1 MPDQTNPAPSDP
13 TESGQTMPDQNRG
26 DPRFKAQPTPATD
39 QTAGQPPASDDTPVS
54 DDRVQ
59 PDGSGQHGRPTDDS
73 DPGHS

>member
-1 MPDQTNPAPSDP
+1 MPDQTNPASTDSNASD
-13 TESGQTMPDQNRG
+13 QTLPDQNRG
-26 DPRFKAQPTPATD
+26 DPRFKAQSTPAPD
-39 QTAGQPPASDDTPVS
+39 QAQTTGTDDTPVS